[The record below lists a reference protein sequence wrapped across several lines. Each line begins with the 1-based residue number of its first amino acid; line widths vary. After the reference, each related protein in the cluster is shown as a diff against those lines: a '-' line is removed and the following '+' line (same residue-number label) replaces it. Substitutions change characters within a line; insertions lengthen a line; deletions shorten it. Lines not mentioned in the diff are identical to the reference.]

1 MKKPSVSELVGRFRE
16 IMDVALLP
24 LECNEDGE
32 SNVRLHQTRWVRI
45 LVIRNLVDTSRVSVV
60 VELALP
66 KHANSRAT
74 ECQELVE
81 YESMMMTDTYALLEG
96 MITHL
101 QYLGKIHESGFGLE
115 LIEHGCLWV
124 VSRDFTEMPNEDIFK
139 LLLPP

>member
-45 LVIRNLVDTSRVSVV
+45 LVIRNLVDTSRVSIV

-66 KHANSRAT
+66 KYAYSRAT
-74 ECQELVE
+74 GCQEKAE
-81 YESMMMTDTYALLEG
+81 YESMMTVDTYVLLEG

-101 QYLGKIHESGFGLE
+101 QYLRKIHESGFDLE
-115 LIEHGCLWV
+115 LIEHGCLWIA
-124 VSRDFTEMPNEDIFK
+124 SRDFTEMPNENTFK